1 MPITVLSIEK
11 SGSIKEHELKTY
23 DEAQLY
29 KKAGFKSAEGFELQ
43 TEWGAEV
50 NNKKYS
56 VSVYGKTNGRA
67 GQENKYEFPP
77 PIDNTLFFGA
87 CVLVNKQNG
96 APTSITK
103 DEWKLVYDHLYGG
116 FEDIG
121 DEDSEESDDDVSDSA
136 PRTKEGYVKDDFIV
150 DDDEEDEDYDD
161 DDESD
166 FTESSEEVKPKKKPA
181 KKPVKKA
188 SKAVEKEVKKS
199 IKETKETKK
208 TVKKTVKEPETV
220 FAKVESNEDNYLE
233 CTSELEEEEY
243 V

>member
-1 MPITVLSIEK
+1 MPITILSIEK

-23 DEAQLY
+23 DESQLY
-29 KKAGFKSAEGFELQ
+29 KKAGFKSAEGFEIQ

-96 APTSITK
+96 VPTSITK

-150 DDDEEDEDYDD
+150 DDDDEEDEDYDD
-161 DDESD
+161 EDDESD
-166 FTESSEEVKPKKKPA
+166 FTESSEEVKPKKKSA
-181 KKPVKKA
+181 KKPVKKVT
-188 SKAVEKEVKKS
+188 KVVEKEVKKTV
-199 IKETKETKK
+199 KEPKK
-208 TVKKTVKEPETV
+208 TAKKTVKEPETV